1 MPEIKNFVNPNAL
14 PDVQCIS
21 VDCGSIHYI
30 QQFRIK
36 KVSKF
41 QSENGQSGF
50 IVVPVFVCVKC
61 GCEIIL
67 SE

>member
-41 QSENGQSGF
+41 QSEN
-50 IVVPVFVCVKC
+50 
-61 GCEIIL
+61 L
-67 SE
+67 NN